1 MEGSPMRHAVLQ
13 KVPLEAGSHLKSIKS
28 CSRPVDLSI
37 LLYIYGKQLTLSD
50 IGIFSNNLLNSSQ
63 DLENISKFDQ
73 IKICTEAISSNE
85 LSNINLVS
93 GIKHYVDYCDQWHH
107 VNCLNILQENESE
120 ICIWCK
126 RLLFCI
132 KKKAARNSNG
142 KLTRTFFSP
151 PHKKRILNNIQ
162 KAKKILSQNLINC
175 ENEMKKMNDSNLSEI
190 LGNAGISKCQSELIQ
205 EIFPAARLK
214 NAKNRKYNE
223 NWMLLYQKILPLPC
237 VNTIRKNLLV
247 VKVGCGFDPNFFKLL
262 KKNFAKKSDIQKV
275 GILSLDEIFL
285 RESIN
290 VNTRTLTYTGLEDF
304 GNEIN
309 HKTSSS
315 EKAKH
320 GLVLMWRSLADNFTQ
335 PITVFAS
342 KSADLAILVTK
353 SILLLENIGG
363 KVVGLTNDGAKTNC
377 TMWKLLEIST
387 NEEDFKN
394 YFENPFDSSR
404 KIFVFSDPPH
414 LMKTIHNRLFEKK
427 QLRVHPSKP
436 LIKWDRY
443 YTVYKYEEN
452 SLTKVC
458 PKLTKHHFELNNLF
472 KMKVKYAVQLFCE
485 SMAAGIQFY
494 KNKNFLEFENSEET
508 IKFTLIMNRILR
520 WIKEWEC
527 NLKNNLISEGL
538 KITLQS
544 TIDLINVL
552 LNDYGFNYV
561 LTAKINQD
569 SLELYRMLSINFLIK
584 PPKSDNCTKNFISEN
599 EPAISVNDFKEIIN
613 DPLNS
618 SIRENK
624 IDQLKAKID
633 QIIENDIGELE
644 DIVTPKLCH
653 SSLLESPSFNCTVYY
668 LSGYIARKLLK
679 KTKCELCIAGLKNL
693 NSSSSPEAE
702 LVNLKSRGYLTHPN
716 QNVFLILRSLELSF
730 VKHAG
735 SINVFNETL
744 SDFLSTNNPLTFECN
759 VH

>member
-28 CSRPVDLSI
+28 CSRLVDLTI

-73 IKICTEAISSNE
+73 IKICTGAISSNE

-120 ICIWCK
+120 MCIWCK

-342 KSADLAILVTK
+342 KGADLAKLVTK

-394 YFENPFDSSR
+394 YFENSFDSSR

-436 LIKWDRY
+436 LIKWDHY
-443 YTVYKYEEN
+443 YTMYKYEEN

-569 SLELYRMLSINFLIK
+569 SLELYRMLSINSLIK

-735 SINVFNETL
+735 SINVFNEIL
-744 SDFLSTNNPLTFECN
+744 SDFLSTNNPLTFKCN